1 VLSNGRGPP
10 CGDEAGK
17 FSSSPSTSHEHV
29 RQHQGRTPLGG
40 RTTTKKKNASE
51 RHTAHGLA
59 DYRGA
64 TSPTQQLRTAHGEQI
79 TSAAARLV
87 KEAIKPPRSP
97 APARARDD
105 ASTPPLVASIHP
117 SLPRGP
123 RVVPLRLASQSSP
136 RRRRPPLTCAREP
149 IGTQH
154 CPVGQELRRQW
165 ACTEAWCPRGSAF
178 CRPLLDVN
186 SRAER
191 QVPAD

>member
-10 CGDEAGK
+10 CGDETGK

-40 RTTTKKKNASE
+40 RTTTKKK
-51 RHTAHGLA
+51 RIGTPHG
-59 DYRGA
+59 
-64 TSPTQQLRTAHGEQI
+64 
-79 TSAAARLV
+79 ARLRRLPRRD
-87 KEAIKPPRSP
+87 KSNPAAPNGPRLLCFCRSASREGGDKTTAFARTCPCTRRCFHPTPRSLHPPIP
-97 APARARDD
+97 APR
-105 ASTPPLVASIHP
+105 
-117 SLPRGP
+117 P
-123 RVVPLRLASQSSP
+123 RVVPLRLASQFSP